1 MTKPKLGQHFLK
13 NQGVLEKIVK
23 SADLK
28 PNDRVLEIG
37 PGRGVLT
44 EKIEGC
50 VREFIKV
57 EKDPELAK
65 LTGALNQD
73 ILEFPLPSKDFKI
86 IGNIPYY
93 ITGKILK
100 KFAGF
105 FCVYLVQREVAERVL
120 AKDGKESILSI
131 SIKNWGLPLIV
142 GKVSKNSFSPPPKVD
157 SAILKIVPLPK
168 KLKIDM
174 KIVKKAFSE
183 KRKQIGNT
191 LPKNIVERSGID
203 PIKRPEDLTLKEWI
217 TLSKTKD

>member
-1 MTKPKLGQHFLK
+1 MIKPKLGQHFLK

-37 PGRGVLT
+37 PGKGILT
-44 EKIEGC
+44 KKIEGR
-50 VREFIKV
+50 VRELVKV

-65 LTGALNQD
+65 LTNALNQD
-73 ILEFPLPSKDFKI
+73 ILEFPLPPKDFKI

-105 FCVYLVQREVAERVL
+105 FCVYLVQREVAKRIL
-120 AKDGKESILSI
+120 ARDGKESILSI
-131 SIKNWGLPLIV
+131 SIKQWGTPEIV

-157 SAILKIVPLPK
+157 SAILRIIPLGK
-168 KLKIDM
+168 SLKIDM
-174 KIVKKAFSE
+174 KVVKKAFSE

-191 LPKNIVERSGID
+191 LPKSIIQESGITRT
-203 PIKRPEDLTLKEWI
+203 KRPEDLTLKEWI